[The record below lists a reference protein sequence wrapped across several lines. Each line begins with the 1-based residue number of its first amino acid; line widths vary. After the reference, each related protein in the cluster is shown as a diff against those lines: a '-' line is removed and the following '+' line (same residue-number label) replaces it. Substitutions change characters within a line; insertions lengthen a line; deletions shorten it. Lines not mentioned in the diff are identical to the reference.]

1 MTPKAK
7 RAPTASSAV
16 LFGEEL
22 RHARKAAGFT
32 QEELGKLLHCDR
44 TVITRTEGGRRK
56 PSVEEVEEY
65 GRLLNTGDL
74 LMRLYT
80 RVDWDGSIAHPDWF
94 QEYVDLEAIAIAQR
108 VYQNSV
114 MYGLLQCWQYMRAL
128 FASGDSAGKPERIE
142 ELTRARLSR
151 QTRWF
156 DGDGPLLIVILDESA
171 IRTVIGG
178 PTVMRCQMEH
188 LLRVAQL
195 PNVVIHVAPF
205 AKRRTLID
213 AGMVLLEL
221 PDEERW
227 TYSESL
233 DLGHLSSDPA
243 TVAKR
248 QRRYDRLRSE
258 CLSESDSLRLIAE
271 TLEGFR
277 DEEQQARRSRLA
289 EEQLQRHQR
298 RGLRRSGP
306 RIPSRR
312 RPSA

>member
-56 PSVEEVEEY
+56 PSVEEVEEF

-74 LMRLYT
+74 LMRLYG
-80 RVDWDGSIAHPDWF
+80 RVDWNASVEHPDWF
-94 QEYVDLEAIAIAQR
+94 QEYVDLEAIAIGHR
-108 VYQNSV
+108 VYQTNM
-114 MYGLLQCWQYMRAL
+114 MYGLLQCWQYARAL
-128 FASGDSAGKPERIE
+128 FETGDSAGKPEEIE
-142 ELTRARLSR
+142 ELLRARLSR
-151 QTRWF
+151 QTRYLAP
-156 DGDGPLLIVILDESA
+156 DGPLLVVILDEGV

-178 PTVMRCQMEH
+178 ATVMRCQLEH

-205 AKRRTLID
+205 AYRRTVTVT
-213 AGMVLLEL
+213 AMVLLEL
-221 PDEERW
+221 PGEEHW
-227 TYSESL
+227 VYSENL
-233 DLGHLSSDPA
+233 DRGYLSSDPE
-243 TVAKR
+243 TLAKHH
-248 QRRYDRLRSE
+248 RRYDQLRSE
-258 CLSESDSLRLIAE
+258 CLSESESLRLIAE
-271 TLEGFR
+271 VLEGFR
-277 DEEQQARRSRLA
+277 DEEQQARHSRLA
-289 EEQLQRHQR
+289 QEQLQRGQR
-298 RGLRRSGP
+298 RSLHRGGP